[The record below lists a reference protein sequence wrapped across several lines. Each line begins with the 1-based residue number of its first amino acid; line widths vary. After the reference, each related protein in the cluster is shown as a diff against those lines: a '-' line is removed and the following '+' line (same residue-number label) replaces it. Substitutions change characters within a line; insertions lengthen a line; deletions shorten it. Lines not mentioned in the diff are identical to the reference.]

1 MKKFLVLAS
10 ILLVLTLVFVA
21 CTGETE
27 TNETTGDTAAVT
39 DAGTAADT
47 AADSEVPTQGEEPTA
62 EPEVPTEEPTAEPEV
77 PTEEPTTEPEVPT
90 EEPETLPYVEPS
102 AAGMVG
108 KAIDVFAVN
117 NLPYTLEETRTVSF
131 KTGDPIYPIALMG
144 WIGFGQAIDSYG
156 YFINDGEFV
165 YDAAYLT
172 EVPADDPV
180 RAAGNG
186 GDLATRFGIIVPTS
200 AFSVGE
206 NKVGFVVK
214 LADGT
219 VVLIDAF
226 VTVNVEKTAWSGSD
240 IVKHQSFDALYFDE
254 SNRNAI
260 FTEGQS
266 ANWDGIINCDFTY
279 DTLTYWGWIG
289 FMGELGQFGYQ
300 VNGGEAIYNAD
311 WAFVGAD
318 HDGIIAAAQNGGADS
333 GHRMKIMISLAGIGG
348 EGNVI
353 TVLYKNAEGAAVVLG
368 EFVVNRK
375 IDDYTVP
382 QENWVIS
389 GHRPGIQDST
399 DGMVAAGGVDTGAL
413 LHQGSIYLG
422 EIDLSK
428 YSKVVIYWG
437 CDNSDV
443 TVNHYNNNANNRIML
458 LNAEMVNVTTP
469 ADGTIIAGATYELMG
484 WAVTAFEIDLT
495 GIDYNGPVYVAI
507 DTLPG
512 TFALFSEVTFVGLT
526 EDPNFKPEDN
536 NLVIDLSTIEG
547 YKDTNQFGYDCPI
560 IDIGYDQVY
569 LVGEFD
575 LNNYSQIIIEYSY
588 DGDTPNVT
596 DRTPEQCWTDCG
608 RYPIIGFTALN
619 KCFGYA
625 NVVNQDAINNGIY
638 TEMTYTPGNWAAAT
652 RTAVI
657 DIPVGI
663 GYSGPCYLSALNPWG
678 RGIAVVSITL
688 VPRA

>member
-21 CTGETE
+21 CTEDKPGEE
-27 TNETTGDTAAVT
+27 TIGENVTVADVAT
-39 DAGTAADT
+39 DA
-47 AADSEVPTQGEEPTA
+47 PTEAPTEAPEQPTEAPEQPTA
-62 EPEVPTEEPTAEPEV
+62 EPEVPTEEPEV
-77 PTEEPTTEPEVPT
+77 PTEEPEVPT

-102 AAGMVG
+102 AAGMVA
-108 KAIDVFAVN
+108 KAVDAFAVN
-117 NLPYTLEETRTVSF
+117 NRPYTLDDTRTVVF
-131 KTGDPIYPIALMG
+131 KTGEPVAPIALIG
-144 WIGFGQAIDSYG
+144 WIGFGQTIESYG

-165 YDAAYLT
+165 YDAAFTLDT
-172 EVPADDPV
+172 EEGVKTAGGENALRFNIPVPA
-180 RAAGNG
+180 
-186 GDLATRFGIIVPTS
+186 S
-200 AFSVGE
+200 AFSVGA
-206 NKVGFVVK
+206 NKVGFVAK

-226 VTVNVEKTAWSGSD
+226 VTVNVEKTAWSGSG
-240 IVKHQSFDALYFDE
+240 IITHQSFDALYFDE
-254 SNRNAI
+254 SDRNAI

-266 ANWDGIINCDFTY
+266 AGWDGIINCDFTY

-289 FMGELGQFGYQ
+289 YMGELGQFGYQ
-300 VNGGEAIYNAD
+300 VNGGEAIYDAA
-311 WAFVGAD
+311 WAHETGAD
-318 HDGIIAAAQNGGADS
+318 VIGAAQGGGADS
-333 GHRMKIMISLAGIGG
+333 GQRMKIAISLTGIGG

-353 TVLYKNAEGAAVVLG
+353 TVLYKDSNGAAVILG

-399 DGMVAAGGVDTGAL
+399 DGMVAAGGVDSGAL

-443 TVNHYNNNANNRIML
+443 TIGHYNANANNRIML

-469 ADGTIIAGATYELMG
+469 ADGTIIAGSTYELKG
-484 WAVTAFEIDLT
+484 WAVTPIEIDLT

-526 EDPNFKPEDN
+526 EDPNYNPEDN
-536 NLVIDLSTIEG
+536 NVVIDLSTIEG
-547 YKDTNQFGYDCPI
+547 YMDTNNYGYEGPVLN
-560 IDIGYDQVY
+560 IGYDKIF

-588 DGDTPNVT
+588 DGDTVT
-596 DRTPEQCWTDCG
+596 DRTPEECFTQCDRT
-608 RYPIIGFTALN
+608 PIIGFTALN

-625 NVVNQDAINNGIY
+625 NVTNQDAIDNGIH
-638 TEMTYTPGNWAAAT
+638 TEMVYTPGSWAAAT

-657 DIPVGI
+657 EIPVGI
-663 GYSGPCYLSALNPWG
+663 GYSGPCYLSAYNPWG
-678 RGIAVVSITL
+678 REIAVASITL